1 MENPTAGQAHSAPAL
16 LVLVAFGLM
25 SAALLAV
32 GPRDYPELHTMLD
45 TGMCLLSG
53 VVAWQFWDASK
64 RIGRP
69 FLAQIG
75 ISFAITSLL
84 ELVHVLVTIEWS
96 GPLAPI
102 VQAASVLRPA
112 TWAPAAYALP
122 IGIGASLWLTRGGE
136 RRAPAFAAALIVLSA
151 VLWGIFYWLPRYS
164 SSPWLG
170 ITRPPLILVP
180 LLWAIVGWQCWR
192 LRSWNRT
199 LGPLALMAAAMFL
212 AHVTMLYSRAP
223 HDTAAIVAHLG
234 KVGGYLIVLV
244 SLVQMASEDMLER
257 SNAERQLARLN
268 EELEQRVRER
278 TSQLESAHE
287 WTRAIFET
295 ALDGIITMDHEG
307 RIAEFNPA
315 AERIFGYRRSE
326 AVGRPLAELIIPP
339 AARELHR
346 RGLARYLAGGEAKL
360 LGKRIEVT
368 GLRSDGSAVVVELSI
383 NRMPGGGPPTFAGFL
398 RDITQ
403 HIRDQ
408 EAQARLAAIIHS
420 SDDAIISK
428 TLEGTIT
435 SWNPGAQ
442 KLFGYSAEEA
452 LGKPMTMLIPP
463 ERVHEEHEILARISR
478 GEATEHSET
487 VRVRKDGTPIDVS
500 VTISPV
506 RNDRGELTGASKIA
520 RDITERKHA
529 ELRLRAQLAKLDL
542 LGRTTRAIGERQDLR
557 SILQVAIRSLEDD
570 LQIDFGCVCLYEPAQ
585 RIWNVACVGAK
596 SQALALQL
604 AIPEQARIEIDQNGL
619 SRCLRGQL
627 VHEPDIT
634 QSTFPFTRRLAD
646 AGLASLV
653 AAPLMVES
661 RVFGLVL
668 AAGRQSGQFTS
679 SDCEFLRQLSEHL
692 ALALHQAE
700 LYGAL
705 QRAYEDLRQTQQSV
719 MQQERLRALGQ
730 MASGI
735 AHDINNALAPAA
747 LYSQSLLE
755 RDASLSP
762 EARSNLVVIQ
772 RAIDDVANTVAR
784 MKEFYHRHEPQLAH
798 RSVDLNRVL
807 QQVID
812 LTRARWSTMPQERG
826 IVIRTQIIPAADLP
840 ALLGAA
846 GEIRDA
852 LTNLVLNA
860 VDAMPQGGTLTLR
873 TYVSEPNQ
881 VHVEVT
887 DTGVG
892 MDEAT
897 RTRCLEPFF
906 TTKGERGTGLGLA
919 MVYGMLERHG
929 GEIQIES
936 EPGAGTSI
944 RLMFPRAPSAALG
957 ASDSGVFPALAPS
970 RPLRIL
976 FVDDDPIMLMS
987 MRDILEQDGHV
998 VVVADGGQR
1007 GIEAFRAAQERGEG
1021 FAVVITDLGMPQ
1033 VDGRTVAAAVKSAAP
1048 GVAVILL
1055 TGWGHRLLAENDL
1068 PPGVDRVLSKPPK
1081 LAALRLA
1088 LAELVPPPS

>member
-1 MENPTAGQAHSAPAL
+1 MRKRTEQVESVSA
-16 LVLVAFGLM
+16 
-25 SAALLAV
+25 
-32 GPRDYPELHTMLD
+32 
-45 TGMCLLSG
+45 
-53 VVAWQFWDASK
+53 
-64 RIGRP
+64 
-69 FLAQIG
+69 
-75 ISFAITSLL
+75 
-84 ELVHVLVTIEWS
+84 
-96 GPLAPI
+96 
-102 VQAASVLRPA
+102 
-112 TWAPAAYALP
+112 
-122 IGIGASLWLTRGGE
+122 
-136 RRAPAFAAALIVLSA
+136 
-151 VLWGIFYWLPRYS
+151 
-164 SSPWLG
+164 
-170 ITRPPLILVP
+170 
-180 LLWAIVGWQCWR
+180 
-192 LRSWNRT
+192 
-199 LGPLALMAAAMFL
+199 
-212 AHVTMLYSRAP
+212 
-223 HDTAAIVAHLG
+223 
-234 KVGGYLIVLV
+234 
-244 SLVQMASEDMLER
+244 
-257 SNAERQLARLN
+257 
-268 EELEQRVRER
+268 
-278 TSQLESAHE
+278 

-295 ALDGIITMDHEG
+295 ALDGIITMDQEG

-326 AVGRPLAELIIPP
+326 AIGRPLAEVIIPP
-339 AARELHR
+339 ETRELHR
-346 RGLARYLAGGEAKL
+346 RGLARYLAGGEAKV
-360 LGKRIEVT
+360 LGRRMELT
-368 GLRSDGSAVVVELSI
+368 GLRSDGSAVPVEVSI
-383 NRMPGGGPPTFAGFL
+383 TRMPGGGPPLFVGFL
-398 RDITQ
+398 RDITE
-403 HIRDQ
+403 RMRER
-408 EAQARLAAIIHS
+408 EAQTHLAAIIRS

-428 TLEGTIT
+428 TLDGIIT

-442 KLFGYSAEEA
+442 KLFGYSEEEA
-452 LGKPMTMLIPP
+452 LGKPMTMLISS
-463 ERVHEEHEILARISR
+463 ERLHEEREILGRIAR
-478 GEATEHSET
+478 GEATEHFET
-487 VRVRKDGTPIDVS
+487 VRMRKDGTPIDVS

-529 ELRLRAQLAKLDL
+529 ELKLRAQLAKLDL

-557 SILQVAIRSLEDD
+557 SILQVAVRSLEDD
-570 LQIDFGCVCLYEPAQ
+570 LQIDFCCVCLYEPAQ
-585 RIWNVACVGAK
+585 RLWNVACVGVK

-604 AIPEQARIEIDQNGL
+604 AIPEHARIEIDQNGL

-646 AGLASLV
+646 AGLVSLV
-653 AAPLMVES
+653 AAPLTVES

-668 AAGRQSGQFTS
+668 AARRRLGQFTS

-705 QRAYEDLRQTQQSV
+705 QRAYEDLRQTQQRV

-735 AHDINNALAPAA
+735 AHDINNALAPAT
-747 LYSQSLLE
+747 LYTQSLLE
-755 RDASLSP
+755 RDSSLSH
-762 EARSNLVVIQ
+762 EAKGYLVVIQ
-772 RAIDDVANTVAR
+772 RAIEDVANTVAR
-784 MKEFYHRHEPQLAH
+784 MKEFYRQREPQLAH
-798 RSVDLNRVL
+798 TSVDLNHIL
-807 QQVID
+807 EQVID

-826 IVIRTQIIPAADLP
+826 IVIRTQIIPAADVP
-840 ALLGAA
+840 VIVGAA

-873 TYVSEPNQ
+873 TQSEPDQ
-881 VHVEVT
+881 VQVEVT
-887 DTGVG
+887 DTGIG
-892 MDEAT
+892 MDETT

-936 EPGAGTSI
+936 KPGEGTSI
-944 RLMFPRAPSAALG
+944 RLIFPRAPTAAVG
-957 ASDSGVFPALAPS
+957 ADGRGIFLAPGPS

-976 FVDDDPIMLMS
+976 FVDDDPIMLKS

-1007 GIEAFRAAQERGEG
+1007 GIEAFRAAHERGEG
-1021 FAVVITDLGMPQ
+1021 FAVVITDLGMPH

-1048 GVAVILL
+1048 DVAVILL
-1055 TGWGHRLLAENDL
+1055 TGWGHRLLAENDV

-1088 LAELVPPPS
+1088 LAELAPPPPP